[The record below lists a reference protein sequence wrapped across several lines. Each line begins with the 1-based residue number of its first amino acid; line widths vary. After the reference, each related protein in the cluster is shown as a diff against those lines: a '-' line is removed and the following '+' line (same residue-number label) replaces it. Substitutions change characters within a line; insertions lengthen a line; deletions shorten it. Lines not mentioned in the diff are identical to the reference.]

1 MFRPVRSLK
10 TTDLS
15 GFTCLMPTVS
25 IGNVGQLSLDLIIAT
40 LPCEQIGSIVH
51 KAVVPLFG
59 RNALRK
65 SSRKPTTAIDV
76 FVCKEHKLLLIQVR
90 SSVVK
95 RYRHRFVEDLYS
107 WLSSKKVSRLLVL
120 SSLDAVE
127 RQDKAIASPDQ
138 IYFKVPELKL
148 DSNQINDL
156 KATGAREFTE
166 PSCAEYVITLAIME
180 ILIR

>member
-59 RNALRK
+59 PNALRK

-95 RYRHRFVEDLYS
+95 RYRHCFVEDLYS
-107 WLSSKKVSRLLVL
+107 WLSSKKVSQLLVL

-138 IYFKVPELKL
+138 IYFKVPDLKL
-148 DSNQINDL
+148 GSNQINDL